1 MSQEDHRRIEL
12 TRLSKGH
19 YVATNGRGGKLE
31 FSSGLGEP
39 AFSPVELFL
48 TAIAGCSGADVDFI
62 TSKRAEPTGFT
73 VTVDGDK
80 VRDENGN
87 HLTGLR
93 LTFDL
98 AFPNDEGG
106 DAAREVLPS
115 AVAKSQDRLC
125 TVSRTIVMGTPIEVR
140 IVSTDE

>member
-12 TRLSKGH
+12 TRVSKGR
-19 YVATNGRGGKLE
+19 YVATNGRGGTLE
-31 FSSGLGEP
+31 FSSGLGEA
-39 AFSPVELFL
+39 AFSPVELL
-48 TAIAGCSGADVDFI
+48 MTAIAGCSGADVDFI

-73 VTVDGDK
+73 VSVDADK

-87 HLTGLR
+87 HLTGVR

-98 AFPNDEGG
+98 TFPEGEAG

-115 AVAKSQDRLC
+115 AVTKSHDRLC
-125 TVSRTIVMGTPIEVR
+125 TVSRTIEMGTPIEVS
-140 IVSTDE
+140 ITEH

>member
-1 MSQEDHRRIEL
+1 
-12 TRLSKGH
+12 
-19 YVATNGRGGKLE
+19 
-31 FSSGLGEP
+31 
-39 AFSPVELFL
+39 
-48 TAIAGCSGADVDFI
+48 
-62 TSKRAEPTGFT
+62 